1 MDDKRFQELEA
12 IRNRM
17 MLGASPFYA
26 VNPEYGVESG
36 LDPHQTIGFVVDQT
50 GYDEDWKLLKAASNG
65 VTSGLRG
72 LFGSMS
78 AAIAQ
83 NVARHQAQDP
93 NYTPYGG
100 YAPKLA
106 EGLKD
111 IANSDVLTPFD
122 VKGKTALSQLGLDLV
137 QGGTQLASQVAVTT
151 LTGGVGGA
159 VYMGASIAGN
169 QYLDLVDKGV
179 SVDRAATASLMNAPV
194 QALLEQFGIGKLM
207 KKFPVNTVWGAKLR
221 QIGEAALAEG
231 ITEAL
236 QEYPEALTNIYA
248 EHADKSREELL
259 QMFKDDFGNITKSAM
274 YAGLIGAILGG
285 GGSATNL
292 AFNKAAERKIRQ
304 GVHETKLEN
313 LEERI
318 ATEQKSGANY
328 KYVATTVNNNMPD
341 DHVHVD
347 GEVLYQ
353 VASEKGIE
361 KTASIL
367 GIAPEKM
374 KQAMEDGNTVEIKQG
389 NFEAMCVADNTFYQ
403 MVKDDIAFEAGGD
416 TTNSLISEAIK
427 VDEIKLGEAE
437 QAEFDNA
444 MSDLRNQ
451 MAEAL
456 VPKTQANAWEVLL
469 TSRAMA
475 YNPENPAE
483 WFKNHPLQI
492 TRNGIVSVGGYNQN
506 LPVVNTVA
514 LQQQAALKEKYIANN
529 TMSVAPNG
537 EKSNL
542 TEDQYLA
549 VRTNHFKRMFGNWL
563 YNPKQQIKI
572 TKVDLSEDIVPGKK
586 PKERTRDYKKRAQQ
600 AVRKW
605 LVDNIYVGDIV
616 VDDDN
621 SIISISKDGLR
632 ASVKGVNNEKYSA
645 LLGIENLFKNA
656 VYFGFEKAD
665 SRHKDNNIDGQDIYI
680 SYASIGG
687 IEYAVKIKLDV
698 VSYDKHLR
706 YKTHQIYKLNDI
718 EVVEIENKKE
728 SKSTSTGLTEDN
740 TLIEPTDSNSLSV
753 YNVSD
758 LVKAVNNTDDEAQK
772 IKVPT
777 DKEGNP
783 KHSLLLDENGEPKVL
798 YRGIQE
804 KYDENK
810 QGNVVWV
817 TPSEEQADSYRGTG
831 RGSEILPV
839 FAKASNIAYLGN
851 SFTQMTESNFID
863 QVLQERIADAFR
875 DGVITKKRAL
885 EILDELKA
893 IKAKDDKQFY
903 ARYQIYNKN
912 PLYFNILQELGYDA
926 VSTDEN
932 GVLTYGI
939 FGQENVKS
947 ATANNGNFDTW
958 DKNIYRQQAKGQINF
973 NSGQAIINLFEGAD
987 ASTVIHETG
996 HYFVEALAQDVA
1008 LGRANAQMIAD
1019 WKALLEYCGVTQAE
1033 WDKGGET
1040 RRKAHERLAEGFETY
1055 LMEGKAPS
1063 HKLRKAFSRFAK
1075 WLKAV
1080 YRKIVR
1086 NENAVPLTDEVREVF
1101 DRMLASEEL
1110 IAEQARTNAI
1120 FSILPK
1126 AVIDNLSDKSL
1137 GVLQDLV
1144 EKAKEKAEGTL
1155 VAEALKNFTAER
1167 KQAIKEYRESW
1178 KPKVVETISQQPLY
1192 AATADLEEYLG
1203 VKQKAKTIARKYL
1216 NGDGKIYSDWQ
1227 EELRVVNAEINDR
1240 LMPIVRR
1247 LESGAKKGVSIV
1259 KYGDDMSGRG
1269 VRVSNNDP
1277 WYQEWFKTHHRAPSN
1292 KEYMELAYGVYTG
1305 KDDVLGDWS
1314 TAGTNLS
1321 EAEYAEKEAMQER
1334 LTAEIDELI
1343 SRRDEL
1349 FEMKEA
1355 VAPFK
1360 HLGLKEEQRQ
1370 TFDAIAE
1377 TYGFASGAD
1386 LAERV
1391 LEAPTAD
1398 QAVEAMLKDLVDQ
1411 KFPDI
1416 FQERSEAGKA
1426 AREALYNSQTA
1437 ELIGLEMELI
1447 NEAMNIAEAKE
1458 KVQALKA
1465 VKVETTVDEVLG
1477 EKKRTK
1483 EEKAKFAVAYKM
1495 QADVAADME
1504 FARMSLRQA
1513 IKVDKYIAAERRC
1526 AAKAAEAAAKK
1537 DYARAMGYKKQQMFN
1552 HACVR
1557 KSMAVRKR
1565 FLQFQK
1571 YVKKQSKVNRDTWYR
1586 EEYFNQACLILSRM
1600 GIKRKDFDPMLVT
1613 QNLPEF
1619 VAQMQEYHDSVDIA
1633 DWIVNGEVDISNA
1646 YELTLSQYEDVI
1658 NALKN
1663 IKALAR
1669 ADKAEN
1675 AFNTKMSFEENK
1687 AQMLE
1692 TLAKLETKFDPNGD
1706 NKVSFVDN
1714 YVASN
1719 MTASNM
1725 FEMIDG
1731 NKIGY
1736 FSEVIYKQGNICENK
1751 RADMAMKFEQAIE
1764 EATKEWLPT
1773 RSDKKK
1779 AAERIAYAE
1788 LAGATLN
1795 KHELITMLIYLTTES
1810 SSRKLCSM
1818 GDNSTYKFR
1827 FAGSELWVDGDAE
1840 QTRQNILN
1848 FLGSVLTEADFKFA
1862 QKQVDACNMFWGELS
1877 DLEYRTKGF
1886 RPKKELAY
1894 PALISL
1900 PNGKEIKFTGGYIP
1914 LVRDGR
1920 AGSAPKN
1927 ADVLMGTDTNE
1938 NTGGKNIMGLHT
1950 NTGSSKARDTSV
1962 YPLELRRGYAFGAV
1976 RDTITDIALRE
1987 YMSNIRKIRRDGE
2000 LWAKIVEKLGEANAK
2015 VLLEHFDVM
2024 ARPFGSG
2031 GYNNFADK
2039 VTGNYMGTLRKTVV
2053 HFAIMGKVSTALQNF
2068 GNILLYGGNIE
2079 GFTHMDALS
2088 ALGNYF
2094 KVMDNGSK
2102 GYKAVLDTVIA
2113 ESAFM
2118 RERMQV
2124 PDVSLR
2130 GLNTGE
2136 TANIV
2141 EEYATKFG
2149 IQMLVHTD
2157 NLTALAVY
2165 MQARNKAIQEGK
2177 TKEDAILY
2185 AEEIIRRTIGSSRR
2199 ADVAS
2204 TFRAENIKLFTIFTS
2219 FFNTQYNQWLREYR
2233 IDQALFAEG
2242 KYKEAMFN
2250 VTTFVAAKYIMAN
2263 ALSLLLTGI
2272 MPWDDDDE
2280 DGYSNLTKSLVTY
2293 PFQLG
2298 GWQTQFGAVV
2308 AQELMGM
2315 DNYGYRMTPVQSLFD
2330 TVIRTAKKAN
2340 RVVTGKAEVEELVE
2354 PATNV
2359 LAMRYGLPQQITAW
2373 FWNAYDIFVNDMD
2386 LQGSDVLRRRPARER

>member
-83 NVARHQAQDP
+83 NVARHQAQDA

-122 VKGKTALSQLGLDLV
+122 VKGKTALGQLGLDLV

-207 KKFPVNTVWGAKLR
+207 KKFPANTVWGAKLR

-285 GGSATNL
+285 GGSAANL

-341 DHVHVD
+341 DYVHVD

-367 GIAPEKM
+367 GIAPEEM

-492 TRNGIVSVGGYNQN
+492 TRNGMVSAGGYNQN
-506 LPVVNTVA
+506 TDFTNT
-514 LQQQAALKEKYIANN
+514 KE
-529 TMSVAPNG
+529 
-537 EKSNL
+537 
-542 TEDQYLA
+542 
-549 VRTNHFKRMFGNWL
+549 FKKWFGDS
-563 YNPKQQIKI
+563 KM
-572 TKVDLSEDIVPGKK
+572 
-586 PKERTRDYKKRAQQ
+586 
-600 AVRKW
+600 
-605 LVDNIYVGDIV
+605 VG
-616 VDDDN
+616 
-621 SIISISKDGLR
+621 
-632 ASVKGVNNEKYSA
+632 
-645 LLGIENLFKNA
+645 
-656 VYFGFEKAD
+656 
-665 SRHKDNNIDGQDIYI
+665 
-680 SYASIGG
+680 
-687 IEYAVKIKLDV
+687 
-698 VSYDKHLR
+698 
-706 YKTHQIYKLNDI
+706 
-718 EVVEIENKKE
+718 
-728 SKSTSTGLTEDN
+728 
-740 TLIEPTDSNSLSV
+740 
-753 YNVSD
+753 
-758 LVKAVNNTDDEAQK
+758 
-772 IKVPT
+772 
-777 DKEGNP
+777 
-783 KHSLLLDENGEPKVL
+783 ENGKPQVF

-804 KYDENK
+804 KYDVNK
-810 QGNVVWV
+810 QGGVVWV
-817 TPSEEQADSYRGTG
+817 TPSEEQANSYKGTN
-831 RGSEILPV
+831 RGSEVLPV
-839 FAKASNIAYLGN
+839 YVKANNIAYLGN
-851 SFTQMTESNFID
+851 SFTQMTESNFIR
-863 QVLQERIADAFR
+863 QVFENRIAEAFKNKTISKER
-875 DGVITKKRAL
+875 GL
-885 EILDELKA
+885 ELLGELDT
-893 IKAKDDKQFY
+893 IKAKDDGKYY
-903 ARYQIYNKN
+903 ARYQIYNDN
-912 PLYFNILQELGYDA
+912 PLYFKILQELGFDA

-932 GVLTYGI
+932 GVLTYGV
-939 FGQENVKS
+939 FGQGNVKS
-947 ATANNGNFDTW
+947 VDNAGTFDASNA
-958 DKNIYRQQAKGQINF
+958 NIYYQNTGDNGGLYTIQLSGNEFGEYTNLADLRKKAVTWYRENLQGTTVYNEALGNIRINKGFKVNDTLFSKVGRDKMQGFSADNKKLFAVKSLKDLIENSNYVTESVSKKAKHTGEHFYYLHNTATYGGKEYYCVVWVMQTLGNDLIYYDHRLFTNEEYVEWRKKIEDNSQEARGISQTTADQNPLEVSSFNQIVSDKKQIYKQQNVVFDGRTAKGQINF
-973 NSGQAIINLFEGAD
+973 NNGQSIINLFDKAD

-996 HYFVEALAQDVA
+996 HYFVEALAQDVK
-1008 LGRANAQMIAD
+1008 LNRANAQMIAD

-1137 GVLQDLV
+1137 SVLQDLV

-1321 EAEYAEKEAMQER
+1321 EVEYAEKEAMQER
-1334 LTAEIDELI
+1334 LIAEIDELI

-1349 FEMKEA
+1349 LEMKEA

-1398 QAVEAMLKDLVDQ
+1398 QAVEAMLKDLVNQ

-1565 FLQFQK
+1565 VLQFQK
-1571 YVKKQSKVNRDTWYR
+1571 YVKKQSKVKRDTWYR

-1613 QNLPEF
+1613 QTLPEF

-1827 FAGSELWVDGDAE
+1827 FAGSELWVEGDAE

-1848 FLGSVLTEADFKFA
+1848 FLGSVLTEADFKYA

-1894 PALISL
+1894 PALITL

-2102 GYKAVLDTVIA
+2102 GYKAVLDTVMA

-2204 TFRAENIKLFTIFTS
+2204 TF
-2219 FFNTQYNQWLREYR
+2219 
-2233 IDQALFAEG
+2233 
-2242 KYKEAMFN
+2242 
-2250 VTTFVAAKYIMAN
+2250 
-2263 ALSLLLTGI
+2263 
-2272 MPWDDDDE
+2272 
-2280 DGYSNLTKSLVTY
+2280 
-2293 PFQLG
+2293 
-2298 GWQTQFGAVV
+2298 
-2308 AQELMGM
+2308 
-2315 DNYGYRMTPVQSLFD
+2315 
-2330 TVIRTAKKAN
+2330 
-2340 RVVTGKAEVEELVE
+2340 
-2354 PATNV
+2354 
-2359 LAMRYGLPQQITAW
+2359 
-2373 FWNAYDIFVNDMD
+2373 
-2386 LQGSDVLRRRPARER
+2386 